1 MQESAHC
8 CSRWKANAGW
18 IRSKGEYVWSTGR
31 SDRRR
36 KIAAKWTIHKR
47 PRKIMKGQKGPEKI
61 TQHFGHVV
69 KGDEKSSK
77 TFQPKR
83 IGGIWMHWVD
93 HEYQWMD
100 RWIPFSLGSDESV
113 NLILRKSDGSKQAGK
128 MSVNLRLRNSDGS
141 KLIRQRLFVAHF
153 ALACL
158 RLKTDRPP
166 VEKIFF
172 RRLFKRCSK
181 FINFTLKRNR
191 STLLLLFCLCYRTT
205 LF

>member
-1 MQESAHC
+1 
-8 CSRWKANAGW
+8 
-18 IRSKGEYVWSTGR
+18 
-31 SDRRR
+31 
-36 KIAAKWTIHKR
+36 
-47 PRKIMKGQKGPEKI
+47 MKGQKGPEKI

-69 KGDEKSSK
+69 KGDQKSSK

-113 NLILRKSDGSKQAGK
+113 NLILRNSDGSKQAGK

-153 ALACL
+153 ALASQNWSPSSWENIL
-158 RLKTDRPP
+158 HKAFQTVFKIYKLYIKTKQGYPSAF
-166 VEKIFF
+166 V
-172 RRLFKRCSK
+172 LFV
-181 FINFTLKRNR
+181 L
-191 STLLLLFCLCYRTT
+191 
-205 LF
+205 